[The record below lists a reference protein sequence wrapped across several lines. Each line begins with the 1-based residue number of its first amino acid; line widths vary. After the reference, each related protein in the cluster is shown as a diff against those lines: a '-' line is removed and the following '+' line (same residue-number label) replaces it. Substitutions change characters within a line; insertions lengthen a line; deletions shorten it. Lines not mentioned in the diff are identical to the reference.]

1 MARKFVS
8 AYSTYLPSDNEEFNG
23 VIQTEADLVEV
34 LKFLLSHKAPTE
46 MLDTILIAIDDVRSF
61 LDKRNVVYLATTE
74 EILELAILE
83 SRSAQ
88 GGRLN

>member
-1 MARKFVS
+1 VFPYFS
-8 AYSTYLPSDNEEFNG
+8 ESYLHFS
-23 VIQTEADLVEV
+23 ADLVEV